1 MWVRQAWWV
10 LLVLLPLLFIL
21 VRQAHLGGTPG
32 AADRYATRAQEAF
45 AGMLLLQ
52 LYFAIHHSH

>member
-1 MWVRQAWWV
+1 M